1 MEKKKRR
8 KSDEGGGEP
17 NEHKVP
23 WQEKYAKPEEIEQF
37 LNDHIYLR
45 RNVVTMRTEWR
56 EPSSYKDD
64 GTEDWQPMSDWKLNS
79 LWKDMMKENPVIF
92 KHMQKIIESD
102 SFTDYH
108 PFRYYLDHLPPWDGQ
123 DHILAMSVS
132 VTVKGGV
139 EEQMRFYEYLKKWL
153 VAMVAGWVDER
164 EVSHVILIFIG
175 EQGIY
180 KTTWFN
186 YILPPELRSYFYTK
200 TNSGRMTKDDLI
212 VLAQYGLVCYE
223 ELDTMSAREPNQLKS
238 VVTMPSV
245 DERAAYAH
253 FAEHRKHI
261 ASFCGTGNNVQFLSD
276 TTGTRRWL
284 PFEVESIISPREQPF
299 DYEGIYA
306 QAYALYR
313 QGFQYWFSPQEIR
326 LLSAHNKKFETAND
340 AAELVA
346 YYFAKPS
353 GANAGE
359 FIPTA
364 VAQQIVSAP
373 GTRVSTVALGRAF
386 SKLGFEG
393 ATIDNCRGY
402 YAVRLTDDER
412 RMRARSLAYGASHD
426 SLQMTD
432 DTDGF

>member
-1 MEKKKRR
+1 MKLLELL
-8 KSDEGGGEP
+8 S
-17 NEHKVP
+17 H
-23 WQEKYAKPEEIEQF
+23 
-37 LNDHIYLR
+37 YL
-45 RNVVTMRTEWR
+45 
-56 EPSSYKDD
+56 
-64 GTEDWQPMSDWKLNS
+64 
-79 LWKDMMKENPVIF
+79 
-92 KHMQKIIESD
+92 
-102 SFTDYH
+102 
-108 PFRYYLDHLPPWDGQ
+108 
-123 DHILAMSVS
+123 
-132 VTVKGGV
+132 
-139 EEQMRFYEYLKKWL
+139 
-153 VAMVAGWVDER
+153 
-164 EVSHVILIFIG
+164 
-175 EQGIY
+175 
-180 KTTWFN
+180 
-186 YILPPELRSYFYTK
+186 
-200 TNSGRMTKDDLI
+200 
-212 VLAQYGLVCYE
+212 
-223 ELDTMSAREPNQLKS
+223 
-238 VVTMPSV
+238 
-245 DERAAYAH
+245 
-253 FAEHRKHI
+253 

-284 PFEVESIISPREQPF
+284 PFEVESIESPREHPF

-326 LLSAHNKKFETAND
+326 LLSVHNKKFETAND

-393 ATIDNCRGY
+393 GTIDNCRGY

-426 SLQMTD
+426 SIQMTD